1 MFIYYLFFKDCCIF
15 HLQSC
20 VTPETSS
27 PLTLKSNEKADF
39 LLRQMFEITAD
50 VKICLQ
56 RIDESSA
63 FHVPAESQSDHQEPA
78 IGSEEVFSQNLGS
91 SQRSNCDKDFINFK
105 HEKSITEQELS
116 VDHVTPSTQVHAGPL
131 KCFKLNSNALSTLC
145 NSDQKSLQETSCSL
159 ENEPLS
165 GFVEPIDDDF
175 LSTNENDSP
184 NSQDANA
191 GPQTAMCVELNINT
205 RRMERKRKRTKCP
218 CCIPV
223 NEVPAVR
230 SSTKSLEQEGWA
242 WTMEKMSKK
251 GGRTKAVR
259 KNQKSSGRIT
269 CLMAKN
275 KQKCMTS
282 EVPASDILSTTSMDS
297 ELKRLEQI
305 KRLKELLRKKEA
317 ALELMRNS
325 MS

>member
-1 MFIYYLFFKDCCIF
+1 M
-15 HLQSC
+15 
-20 VTPETSS
+20 TPETSS
-27 PLTLKSNEKADF
+27 SLTPKSSEKADF
-39 LLRQMFEITAD
+39 LLRQMFKITAD

-63 FHVPAESQSDHQEPA
+63 FHVPPEFQSDHQEPA
-78 IGSEEVFSQNLGS
+78 IRSEEVFSQNLCS
-91 SQRSNCDKDFINFK
+91 SQRSGHDKSLINFK
-105 HEKSITEQELS
+105 HEKSITAQELS
-116 VDHVTPSTQVHAGPL
+116 VDHVAPSTQTHAGPL
-131 KCFKLNSNALSTLC
+131 KCSHFKLNSSPLSTLTC
-145 NSDQKSLQETSCSL
+145 NSDQKSPQGTPCSF

-165 GFVEPIDDDF
+165 GFVEPIDEDF
-175 LSTNENDSP
+175 LSTDENDIP
-184 NSQDANA
+184 KSQDADA
-191 GPQTAMCVELNINT
+191 GPQTAMRVELNINT
-205 RRMERKRKRTKCP
+205 RRRERTRKRTTCP

-223 NEVPAVR
+223 NEVPAVK
-230 SSTKSLEQEGWA
+230 SSTKSLEQERWA
-242 WTMEKMSKK
+242 WTMEKISKK
-251 GGRTKAVR
+251 GGRAKAER

-275 KQKCMTS
+275 KQKCKTS
-282 EVPASDILSTTSMDS
+282 EVPASDILSTTSVDS